1 MLVAVFRVLRGDTV
15 CRKAFIWHTNR
26 GHLDMFSPCTKMG
39 NRQSFE
45 HLFQCNFHSP
55 TNNYETLTATWGAAM
70 LPPFIMAAAA
80 CWVMSCNTK
89 CQTQSDL
96 VTPPC
101 YGHHSQNLWNQK
113 ATNHAY
119 QSCLS
124 QMRRYNWNLYMM
136 LTSDQTH
143 KASFKHLQWECM
155 QIIPMF
161 KGAKTDNKIFKSDS
175 QNLFQSFLDKPHVST
190 YPVSIYVGLK
200 TIIGMSC

>member
-1 MLVAVFRVLRGDTV
+1 
-15 CRKAFIWHTNR
+15 
-26 GHLDMFSPCTKMG
+26 MFSPCIKMG

-55 TNNYETLTATWGAAM
+55 TDNYETLTATWGAAM

-96 VTPPC
+96 VTQPC
-101 YGHHSQNLWNQK
+101 YGHCTHSQNLCNQK
-113 ATNHAY
+113 AANHAY

-124 QMRRYNWNLYMM
+124 QMRQYNWNLYMM

-175 QNLFQSFLDKPHVST
+175 QNLFQSFLDKPH
-190 YPVSIYVGLK
+190 IYVYISSFNICGLK
-200 TIIGMSC
+200 NNYRHELLTHQKMWWMEKILFVKALWI